1 MGVDALLVFLSRL
14 LSRGSVF
21 IVLLLLARTLSVEDL
36 GFYGLVTT
44 TAYTA
49 VYFCSLG
56 LRHASAFFLGKG
68 FAEDGAVVAALVVS
82 AVVLGIVSA
91 LFASGFYIVRG
102 ETSSTSLVA
111 LLSGAVLLPMLFVY
125 IGQGYFLG
133 KRQIK
138 RFNFSELLSRFVL
151 LAVVGGGT
159 AASFGLSLELA
170 LLAFLLSNFVGMAY
184 VVVIVFRSLDG
195 PVQYSA
201 GVRLIIP
208 MIKQGFPFAVAL
220 ALVLL
225 SPTISLHSANY
236 LLGAQAGGLFF
247 AAYKITDIVGEAATA
262 TGLVSFSHGVQSSN
276 ARRALLRARRSAWV
290 VSGLAVFFA
299 IFMSLAADLL
309 IPTLLGA
316 AYSGSA
322 DLMSV
327 LAWSLPFL
335 CFARIMNP
343 SLAAQ
348 GYGASGAWVQFAT
361 VLTNVALAFALAPSL
376 GLVGIA
382 VALAISRVLNAF
394 AFAVVVARVTRVGFC
409 AILFPDRRWLALTL
423 GRLIQR
429 CRVRM
434 MRSG

>member
-1 MGVDALLVFLSRL
+1 MVFASRL

-21 IVLLLLARTLSVEDL
+21 VVLLILARTLSVEDL

-49 VYFCSLG
+49 VCFCSFG

-68 FAEDGAVVAALVVS
+68 IAEEGALVGALAVS
-82 AVVLGIVSA
+82 AAVLGIASG
-91 LFASGFYIVRG
+91 LFASVFYGMRG
-102 ETSSTSLVA
+102 GASGASVVA

-151 LAVVGGGT
+151 LAVVAVGT
-159 AASFGLSLELA
+159 VASFRLSLDLA
-170 LLAFLLSNFVGMAY
+170 LSAFLLSNFVGMTY
-184 VVVIVFRSLDG
+184 VVLVVFRSVGG
-195 PVQYSA
+195 PIQCAA
-201 GVRLIIP
+201 GSRLIMP

-236 LLGAQAGGLFF
+236 LIGAQAGGLFF

-276 ARRALLRARRSAWV
+276 GRRALLRARRSAWV

-299 IFMSLAADLL
+299 IFMSLSADLL
-309 IPTLLGA
+309 IPTLLGK
-316 AYSGSA
+316 AYAGSA

-348 GYGASGAWVQFAT
+348 GHGASGAWVQFAT
-361 VLTNVALAFALAPSL
+361 VLVNVLLAFALAPTL
-376 GLVGIA
+376 GLIGIA
-382 VALAISRVLNAF
+382 VALAISRFLNAL
-394 AFAVVVARVTRVGFC
+394 AFAAVVARVTRVPVL
-409 AILFPDRRWLALTL
+409 AIVFPDRRWLVLTL
-423 GRLIQR
+423 ASLIKR
-429 CRVRM
+429 FRSKF
-434 MRSG
+434 MRAG